1 MPVTRLNTPTRLRL
15 NEDVL
20 RECYGLFDATE
31 PFCHWGLPNKHDVV
45 FKVMRMKDTA
55 GDHSFEKLKKLHI
68 IRVSSRCVGT
78 YTRLGMIMGHEM
90 IHVAEVVLGTVS
102 RGAMHNKAFMK
113 MSDEVCSCHGFDRLD
128 FAEIE

>member
-31 PFCHWGLPNKHDVV
+31 PFCHWGMPNKHDVV
-45 FKVMRMKDTA
+45 FKIMRKKDTS
-55 GDHSFEKLKKLHI
+55 GDHSFDKVKKVHT
-68 IRVSSRCVGT
+68 IRISSRCVGT
-78 YTRLGMIMGHEM
+78 FHRLGIIMGHEM